1 MEDDLTNDS
10 DALARLV
17 QWHESAEQST
27 ADSRAERERERDYVD
42 NKQWTPE
49 EVAKLEKRKQPVV
62 TINRIGPKVNFLLG
76 MEQQHRS
83 EAKAFPRT
91 PDDEDGANAATDA
104 IRYVM
109 DSQRWDRLRSECF
122 DNFIVE
128 GACGVDVQV
137 VEKYEGLC
145 IELRRIEWDRMW
157 GDQHSKIRS
166 WDDGKYKGQFLW
178 MDLEDAVAK
187 WPGKRE
193 ALEATMS
200 SFSEGNTYDD
210 VPRVRWA
217 DPKRK
222 RVRIAECWTKEAG
235 AVLHNVYTKG
245 GILER
250 MESPFLD
257 QDQQPEDGFVFGSC
271 HIDRD
276 GNRYGVVTAWM
287 SIQDEIN
294 KRRSKAMHLLSVRQV
309 KAERGA
315 VEDVNKARSELAKPD
330 GYVEVTPGMMFE
342 EMKNG
347 EMAAAQFQLL
357 QEAKQEIDAVGVN
370 AALSGNEGRVMSGRA
385 LIQRSEQGL
394 AELGPVFDA
403 FKQFQLDVYRKV
415 WNRIKQFWTAE
426 KWIRVTDD
434 EKNIKFVGLNQ
445 PMTLG
450 EQLLEE
456 ARKQGM
462 QITPEMEQQAKIDPN
477 MQRVV
482 GVKNN
487 VAQMD
492 VDVTMDDVPA
502 SASIQSEQ
510 FETLAQIAPQAG
522 TMPPPLFEALIEAS
536 SLRNKQKILKK
547 LRGEDQEIPPMVQ
560 QMQQQM
566 QQVQQAL
573 QEASQAAAKAGADAE
588 AAKLDAK
595 RAQIQAMHEKMRAD
609 AVTAEKNLSDMIA
622 AAQHE
627 PEAPQVPPELQRLA
641 DEVDDGIK
649 DLQHQREL
657 LGKDE
662 QIALLKIRQAEQA
675 FAAKTEIANQASGG
689 DERAETTQLPSGKS
703 EQATTQTTHEALPEF
718 VYDESGMLL
727 GVKKG
732 EKAYSLIRD
741 PVTKK
746 PLRVVE
752 A

>member
-1 MEDDLTNDS
+1 M
-10 DALARLV
+10 

-42 NKQWTPE
+42 NKQWSPE

-83 EAKAFPRT
+83 DPKAFPRT
-91 PDDEDGANAATDA
+91 PDDEDGAHAATDA

-109 DSQRWDRLRSECF
+109 DLSRWDRLRSECF

-137 VEKYEGLC
+137 YEKADGYC
-145 IELRRIEWDRMW
+145 IELKKIDWARMW
-157 GDQHSKIRS
+157 GDPHARLRS

-178 MDLEDAVAK
+178 MDLEDALEK
-187 WPGKRE
+187 WPNKRQAIE
-193 ALEATMS
+193 MTMS
-200 SFSEGNTYDD
+200 TVGEGDTYDD

-222 RVRIAECWTKEAG
+222 RVRIAECWTKEDG
-235 AVLHNVYTKG
+235 TVYHNVYTKG

-250 MESPFLD
+250 MESPFQNED
-257 QDQQPEDGFVFGSC
+257 QEPDDGFVFGSC

-330 GYVEVTPGMMFE
+330 GYIEVTPGMMFE
-342 EMKNG
+342 EMANG

-357 QEAKQEIDAVGVN
+357 QEAKSEIDAVGVN

-385 LIQRSEQGL
+385 LIQKSEQGL

-426 KWIRVTDD
+426 KWVRITDD
-434 EKNIKFVGLNQ
+434 EKNMRFVGLNQ
-445 PMTLG
+445 PLTLG

-462 QITPEMEQQAKIDPN
+462 EITPEMEQQAKMDPA
-477 MQRVV
+477 MQRIV

-487 VAQMD
+487 VAQMT
-492 VDVTMDDVPA
+492 VDITMDEVPQ
-502 SASIQSEQ
+502 SASIQAEQ

-522 TMPPPLFEALIEAS
+522 AMPPPLFEALIEAS

-547 LRGEDQEIPPMVQ
+547 LRGEDQEVPPMVGQ
-560 QMQQQM
+560 LQQQM
-566 QQVQQAL
+566 QEMQQAL
-573 QEASQAAAKAGADAE
+573 QQAQAETEKARQEAATAKMQAQGASLEAKAKDLKIQEQQALTRINE
-588 AAKLDAK
+588 A
-595 RAQIQAMHEKMRAD
+595 IQAGQP
-609 AVTAEKNLSDMIA
+609 T
-622 AAQHE
+622 
-627 PEAPQVPPELQRLA
+627 PEAPGVPPELEQMAR
-641 DEVDDGIK
+641 EVDEGLKEI
-649 DLQHQREL
+649 QHAREL
-657 LGKDE
+657 LKKDE
-662 QIALLKIRQAEQA
+662 QIAILRIEKAEQD
-675 FAAKTEIANQASGG
+675 FAQAAQASAPEAEEPGEPEEPESEDIKLLYSPDGG
-689 DERAETTQLPSGKS
+689 LIGA
-703 EQATTQTTHEALPEF
+703 
-718 VYDESGMLL
+718 M
-727 GVKKG
+727 KG
-732 EKAYSLIRD
+732 AKRINITRELDGA
-741 PVTKK
+741 V
-746 PLRVVE
+746 
-752 A
+752 